1 MDQDVFFSHDKGYQ
15 KGIFHLTKHVK
26 VPGIFNIKIPY
37 FLPCILE
44 INDETIM
51 LIVAWRWKKRR
62 TNLIGS

>member
-44 INDETIM
+44 INNETIM
-51 LIVAWRWKKRR
+51 LIVA
-62 TNLIGS
+62 